1 MREDD
6 PLAWVEK
13 AEEDWVAA
21 NTLLRRKKPF
31 KGIVCLHLQQSAE
44 KYLKAIL
51 VLKGSAFPKTH
62 DLTALSKM
70 CEENGILIG
79 MDEDNLDILSGYAAT
94 ARYPGADPSLNDTR
108 DALQTTKVVRR
119 FARSFL
125 GLKK

>member
-1 MREDD
+1 MKEDD

-13 AEEDWVAA
+13 AEEDWIAA

-31 KGIVCLHLQQSAE
+31 TGIICFHLQQSAE

-62 DLTALSKM
+62 DLSALSKM
-70 CEENGILIG
+70 CEENGVLISI
-79 MDEDNLDILSGYAAT
+79 DEDNLDILSGYAAA
-94 ARYPGADPSLNDTR
+94 ARYPGPDPSLDDTR

-119 FARSFL
+119 FTRLFL

>member
-31 KGIVCLHLQQSAE
+31 KGIVCFHLQQSAE

-70 CEENGILIG
+70 YEENGILIG

>member
-13 AEEDWVAA
+13 AEEDWIAA
-21 NTLLRRKKPF
+21 NTLLKRKKPF
-31 KGIVCLHLQQSAE
+31 TSIICFHLQQSAE

-70 CEENGILIG
+70 CEENGVLVG
-79 MDEDNLDILSGYAAT
+79 MDDDNLDILSGYAVAT
-94 ARYPGADPSLNDTR
+94 RYPGAEPPLNDTR
-108 DALQTTKVVRR
+108 DALETTKVIRR
-119 FARSFL
+119 FVHSFL

>member
-31 KGIVCLHLQQSAE
+31 KGIVCFHLQQSAE

>member
-13 AEEDWVAA
+13 AEEDWVTA
-21 NTLLRRKKPF
+21 NTLLKRKKPF
-31 KGIVCLHLQQSAE
+31 TSIICFHLQQSSE

-70 CEENGILIG
+70 CEENGVLVG
-79 MDEDNLDILSGYAAT
+79 MDEDNLDILSGYAVAT
-94 ARYPGADPSLNDTR
+94 RYPGAEPPLNDTR
-108 DALQTTKVVRR
+108 DALETTKVIRR
-119 FARSFL
+119 FVRSFL

>member
-31 KGIVCLHLQQSAE
+31 KGIVCFHLQQSAE

-108 DALQTTKVVRR
+108 DALRTTRVIRR

>member
-1 MREDD
+1 MKEDD
-6 PLAWVEK
+6 PLAWAEK
-13 AEEDWVAA
+13 AEEDWVTA
-21 NTLLRRKKPF
+21 NTLLKRKKPF
-31 KGIVCLHLQQSAE
+31 TSIICFHLQQSAE

-70 CEENGILIG
+70 CEENSVLIG
-79 MDEDNLDILSGYAAT
+79 MDEDSLDILSGYAVAT
-94 ARYPGADPSLNDTR
+94 RYPGAEPPLDDTR
-108 DALQTTKVVRR
+108 DALQTTKAIRR

>member
-1 MREDD
+1 MKEDD

-21 NTLLRRKKPF
+21 NTLLKRKKPF
-31 KGIVCLHLQQSAE
+31 TSIICFHLQQSAE

-70 CEENGILIG
+70 CEKNGIFISL
-79 MDEDNLDILSGYAAT
+79 DEDNLDILSGYAVAT
-94 ARYPGADPSLNDTR
+94 RYPGCEPLINDTR
-108 DALQTTKVVRR
+108 DAVQTTKVIPR

-125 GLKK
+125 GLKR